1 MIHRCFIYIRWKVSC
16 HFFSRDWRTVI
27 LAFRI
32 WTRLANVNIWVNASS
47 YHETAKFPKS
57 TPNIYLSFLVYN
69 QVYNLFVCTLCP
81 CLTSFLQW
89 NWDKPQQNSRSLDM
103 PRAVH
108 ERAVLDSIASRKH
121 DTVIISDCVKNYS
134 ISNLHVIGM
143 PLNEQTVSFFSYHAV
158 LAIIG
163 LWSPSVSIKPRY
175 VNNVF
180 FLVVCW

>member
-16 HFFSRDWRTVI
+16 HFFSRDRRTVI

-32 WTRLANVNIWVNASS
+32 WTRLANVNIWVYASS

-57 TPNIYLSFLVYN
+57 TPNIYLSFLAYN

-103 PRAVH
+103 SRVTWKSRFRLSLTNSRGSRVAGPKSRSRVNCRGRGSIVAV
-108 ERAVLDSIASRKH
+108 AGPMSR
-121 DTVIISDCVKNYS
+121 
-134 ISNLHVIGM
+134 
-143 PLNEQTVSFFSYHAV
+143 
-158 LAIIG
+158 
-163 LWSPSVSIKPRY
+163 
-175 VNNVF
+175 
-180 FLVVCW
+180 